1 MQFAGLHCHPS
12 LRPGPTVE
20 EGGEGE
26 EANRLPL
33 GPEPK
38 LAYFMTLGFP
48 WGNWES
54 LVLTILATGVVTL
67 SLIRGF
73 RNDGL

>member
-1 MQFAGLHCHPS
+1 MLDCTVTPS
-12 LRPGPTVE
+12 LLPGPTVE

-38 LAYFMTLGFP
+38 LAYFMTLGFL

-54 LVLTILATGVVTL
+54 LVLNILATDVVTL
-67 SLIRGF
+67 SLIRGLSK
-73 RNDGL
+73 DGL